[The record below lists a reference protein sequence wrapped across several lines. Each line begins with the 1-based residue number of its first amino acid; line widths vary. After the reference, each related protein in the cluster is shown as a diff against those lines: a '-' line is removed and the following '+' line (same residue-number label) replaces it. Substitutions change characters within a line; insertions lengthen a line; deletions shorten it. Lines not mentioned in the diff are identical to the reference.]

1 MKKLIALVLA
11 IILLAG
17 IIGFALADCTHNN
30 KHCVGSY
37 TVTTIQYI
45 AMQHGCLA
53 KPWAHTHWRYKYDLY
68 RRYLCYTCGDVSV
81 SYDST
86 TYGKVHCN

>member
-1 MKKLIALVLA
+1 MKKSITLVLA

-17 IIGFALADCTHNN
+17 IIGIALADCSHLN
-30 KHCVGSY
+30 KHCVDSY
-37 TVTTIQYI
+37 TVTTKQYI
-45 AMQHGCLA
+45 AKPNGCPA

-86 TYGKVHCN
+86 THGKIHCN